1 MMLASGI
8 YFLRSA
14 LEGLRRAPLLHL
26 VSITAIALA
35 LLLGGMA
42 RLASGA
48 LDSLLVASRSQVE
61 LTVYLEQNVS
71 EDEAAR
77 IAQQLV
83 GLGTPARV
91 VSPEA
96 ALRRLRNEL
105 GDLGKLLDD
114 LPQNPLPPTIELE
127 LPGSARGSA
136 RIDELSR
143 RAKALPGVAEV
154 DDGGQAVAQLVRVGR
169 ALRFGAAAVFTVA
182 SLAAVLI
189 VAATLQL
196 TIYARRQEIEIQKLV
211 GATNRFV
218 RTPFVIEGLIEGLIG
233 ASAAS
238 LGLAFI
244 ARLLAP
250 KLTPLLSF
258 VADRAATQPLPS
270 GRIIVELLAAGC
282 LLGVLGSLA
291 AVHRFLRT

>member
-1 MMLASGI
+1 MLASGV
-8 YFLRSA
+8 YFVRSA

-26 VSITAIALA
+26 VSMTAIAFA

-61 LTVYLEQNVS
+61 FTVYLEPNVG

-83 GLGTPARV
+83 ALGTPARV

-96 ALRRLRNEL
+96 ALRRLRLEL

-143 RAKALPGVAEV
+143 RAKALKGVAEV

-218 RTPFVIEGLIEGLIG
+218 RTPFVIEGLIQGLIG
-233 ASAAS
+233 ALAAS
-238 LGLAFI
+238 LGLASI
-244 ARLLAP
+244 ARILAP

-270 GRIIVELLAAGC
+270 GRVILELVAAGAV
-282 LLGVLGSLA
+282 LGVLGSLA

>member
-1 MMLASGI
+1 MVASGV
-8 YFLRSA
+8 YFFRSA

-26 VSITAIALA
+26 VSITAIAFA

-48 LDSLLVASRSQVE
+48 VDSLLLASGSQVE
-61 LTVYLEQNVS
+61 LTLYLEPNVR

-77 IAQQLV
+77 IAQQLAS
-83 GLGTPARV
+83 LGTPARV

-96 ALRRLRNEL
+96 ALRRLRLEL

-127 LPGSARGSA
+127 LPGSMRGSA
-136 RIDELSR
+136 QLGELSK

-154 DDGGQAVAQLVRVGR
+154 DDGGQAVAQLVRIGR
-169 ALRFGAAAVFTVA
+169 ALRFAAAAVFTVA
-182 SLAAVLI
+182 SLAAILI

-211 GATNRFV
+211 GATNYFV
-218 RTPFVIEGLIEGLIG
+218 RAPFVIEGLIHGVIG
-233 ASAAS
+233 ASVAS
-238 LGLAFI
+238 LGLASI
-244 ARLLAP
+244 ARILAP
-250 KLTPLLSF
+250 RLASLASF
-258 VADRAATQPLPS
+258 VADPAATQALRS
-270 GRIIVELLAAGC
+270 GRVIAELVAAGC